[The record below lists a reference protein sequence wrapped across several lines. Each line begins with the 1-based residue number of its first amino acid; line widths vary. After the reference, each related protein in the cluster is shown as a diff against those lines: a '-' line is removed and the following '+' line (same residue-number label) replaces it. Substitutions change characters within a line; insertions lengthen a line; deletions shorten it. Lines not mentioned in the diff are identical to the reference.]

1 MSDRRT
7 VSPAL
12 VVLLIAAAAL
22 ALYATRRRLDRSNT
36 LALQADR
43 LEQDLRQ
50 TTRIAAQITELRRS
64 FAKRETKNE
73 KMLISFIE
81 KMATKNRI
89 SMASITI
96 DPGTVKEAARVN
108 KFYKEVDTV
117 VRIKQTPLKNTILF
131 MADMQAEDP
140 SLKPKLLS
148 LMPSQ
153 TGPNAWD
160 ARVVIS
166 YFVFDE
172 EPERGG
178 PSPEGGK

>member
-1 MSDRRT
+1 MIDRRPLSGT
-7 VSPAL
+7 L
-12 VVLLIAAAAL
+12 VLLLIAAAAL
-22 ALYATRRRLDRSNT
+22 ALYATSLHLDGVDA
-36 LALQADR
+36 LALRADQ

-50 TTRIAAQITELRRS
+50 TTRTAAQVMDLRQS
-64 FAKRETKNE
+64 LAKRETKNE

-81 KMATKNRI
+81 KMATKNRV

-96 DPGTVKEAARVN
+96 DPGTAQEAARVN

-117 VRIKQTPLKNTILF
+117 VRIKQAPLKNIILF
-131 MADMQAEDP
+131 MADMQTEDP

-153 TGPNAWD
+153 TDPNGWD
-160 ARVVIS
+160 ARITIS

-172 EPERGG
+172 G
-178 PSPEGGK
+178 PAAKGPGPEGQP